1 MMKNLDTI
9 TKIRKWL
16 MQFRIVVYTKDR
28 QGDLEL
34 MEEEIKEAFRAGLL
48 EKVMYQEALLT
59 IRREKQKNLDSGGS

>member
-1 MMKNLDTI
+1 MKNLDTI